1 MRWAWPWPTPCS
13 AWPRRR
19 GTARARCTAAAW
31 VVGAGLV
38 GGALSGVVLIPFT
51 ELLHHS
57 ADFGNREGVD
67 IKLPSSWLPTIAL
80 PEYLGT
86 PTDATGGSVQ
96 LGAAGLF
103 IARAWY
109 AGALPLMLALAAALP
124 ALRRRRARGGAART
138 GDRRFLF
145 GIVVVCV
152 AVAFGLPGLFDAVG
166 QVPVLGQTNNTRL
179 IVVYLFALALL
190 AGYGLDDLRGPASRN
205 VRRVAL
211 AVALVTFAVPVVYVL
226 ATWPPPGTL
235 LKGAKLALGLVDPS
249 AEIDVVHSRAL
260 FWWGLFGVLSCALL
274 AARAR
279 GRVAGGTFV
288 ALALVLA
295 CADLFRAGVGFNPA
309 ISADEASL
317 PSTPA
322 IRFLQS
328 QRPARFVAFD
338 RGLAP
343 NHAMRYGLYDARN
356 YDFPIEKRY
365 DVIWRRFV
373 FPFPYQPG
381 APQWVLTV
389 NPPALRVLGLLGVR
403 DVMVPPD
410 EAAYAQRIGISHAAL
425 GLSHLPVAYDRPDGR
440 IYRNPRAL
448 PRAFVVHAQRV
459 VNGPD
464 AALDAVGNPAG
475 PDLGRVAVSEH
486 RLPGLADDSTGAP
499 ARSPARIVSYGP
511 RRVVIDARSRR
522 AGLAVLS
529 DVSYPGWKATVNGRE
544 VPIHRVDY
552 LIRGVSVPA
561 GRSRVVFTYEPESA
575 RAGVLLSGGSLIAL
589 AAAAAF
595 LLFGR
600 RRRRPAGSS

>member
-1 MRWAWPWPTPCS
+1 M
-13 AWPRRR
+13 
-19 GTARARCTAAAW
+19 
-31 VVGAGLV
+31 
-38 GGALSGVVLIPFT
+38 
-51 ELLHHS
+51 
-57 ADFGNREGVD
+57 
-67 IKLPSSWLPTIAL
+67 
-80 PEYLGT
+80 
-86 PTDATGGSVQ
+86 
-96 LGAAGLF
+96 
-103 IARAWY
+103 
-109 AGALPLMLALAAALP
+109 P
-124 ALRRRRARGGAART
+124 ALRRRRAGVAEART

-145 GIVVVCV
+145 AIVVVSV
-152 AVAFGLPGLFDAVG
+152 AMAFGLPGLFDAVG
-166 QVPVLGQTNNTRL
+166 LVPVLGQTNNTRL

-205 VRRVAL
+205 VRRLAL

-235 LKGAKLALGLVDPS
+235 LKGAKLALGPVDPS
-249 AEIDVVHSRAL
+249 AEIDVVHSRRSS
-260 FWWGLFGVLSCALL
+260 GGVSSGSS
-274 AARAR
+274 AARCWPPGPGAR
-279 GRVAGGTFV
+279 GGRHLRGAG
-288 ALALVLA
+288 
-295 CADLFRAGVGFNPA
+295 AGPGLRGPLPGRGGLQPRD
-309 ISADEASL
+309 SADEASL

-365 DVIWRRFV
+365 DVIWRRYV
-373 FPFPYQPG
+373 FPVPVPAGRSAVG
-381 APQWVLTV
+381 AHGD
-389 NPPALRVLGLLGVR
+389 PPALRVLGLLGVR

-410 EAAYAQRIGISHAAL
+410 EAAYARRIGISTPPWAV
-425 GLSHLPVAYDRPDGR
+425 GLPVAYDRPDGR

-459 VNGPD
+459 VDGPD
-464 AALDAVGNPAG
+464 AALDAVGNPSG

-589 AAAAAF
+589 AAAAVF

-600 RRRRPAGSS
+600 RRRAGDGDG